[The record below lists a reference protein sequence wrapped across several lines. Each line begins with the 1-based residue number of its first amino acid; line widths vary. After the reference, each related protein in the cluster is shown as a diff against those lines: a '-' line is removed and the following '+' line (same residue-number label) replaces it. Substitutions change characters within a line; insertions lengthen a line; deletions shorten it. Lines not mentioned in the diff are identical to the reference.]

1 MSYDVYRSLTRTIIK
16 QLERQRVV
24 DTKKPTRG
32 LDLYISEGSLLKRAL
47 NAETTNGDT
56 FLRQL
61 TQEGVWIDEGRPTYF
76 IETEDLARRLMTAK
90 VHAAKLAAPDQLTTF
105 AIAIPNGW
113 KHKSVEMT
121 PVLVTVGKEK
131 DFISMREDAVSRR
144 WGGNYKFMAKGDPE
158 ETLIMFSVIS
168 PDQFDADGLPIPKGN
183 PKLYANS
190 LLNREMITSMLS
202 TPGDNRELFRMSDA
216 QPDAYMVGEGESLLF
231 SYLAKLITNLWV
243 YTQAVDGALV
253 PGLPGKVQDGDVPVF
268 GKAKSFTLKNCA
280 PSLGVDRA
288 EHYRSWHFRQLND
301 ERFYRGEYEHL
312 PRGSRWTFV
321 SEAIVG
327 SKIEPETV
335 VDVPYDFDSGPR
347 M

>member
-1 MSYDVYRSLTRTIIK
+1 MNFDVYRSLTRTLIK
-16 QLERQRVV
+16 QLERERMGDAKNPVRGV
-24 DTKKPTRG
+24 DRYIARSGTLKIA
-32 LDLYISEGSLLKRAL
+32 LD
-47 NAETTNGDT
+47 AEVNLGDT

-61 TQEGVWIDEGRPTYF
+61 TQEGTWIEAGRPTYF
-76 IETEDLARRLMTAK
+76 IESEDLANRLMTAK
-90 VHAAKLAAPDQLTTF
+90 VQAAKLAAPDQLTTF
-105 AIAIPNGW
+105 AIAIPSGW
-113 KHKSVEMT
+113 KHKSVEMN
-121 PVLVTVGKEK
+121 PILVTIGKER
-131 DFISMREDAVSRR
+131 DFAAWREEAVERR
-144 WGGNYKFMAKGDPE
+144 WGGSSRFESVGDPD

-168 PDQFDADGLPIPKGN
+168 IDQICPDGRPLSKEV
-183 PKLYANS
+183 PKLYTNS
-190 LLNREMITSMLS
+190 LLSREMISAMLS
-202 TPGDNRELFRMSDA
+202 SPDRDRELFRITDT
-216 QPDAYMVGEGESLLF
+216 QPDAFMVGQGETVLLAH
-231 SYLAKLITNLWV
+231 LAKLITNLWV

-301 ERFYRGEYEHL
+301 ERFYRGEYEGL

-347 M
+347 V